1 MRMRAWAVLG
11 LGLLAG
17 CATERWSYSKPGLTP
32 ARLDRDL
39 GACRRQSARPQWFAV
54 TRDGQLDQAAIPSAW
69 SARVTRA
76 IATMEQAGFP
86 TMSALWDI
94 DGVVRTH
101 LECTRASLS

>member
-54 TRDGQLDQAAIPSAW
+54 TRDGQLDQAAI
-69 SARVTRA
+69 TQC
-76 IATMEQAGFP
+76 MERKGY
-86 TMSALWDI
+86 TSRRD
-94 DGVVRTH
+94 D
-101 LECTRASLS
+101 